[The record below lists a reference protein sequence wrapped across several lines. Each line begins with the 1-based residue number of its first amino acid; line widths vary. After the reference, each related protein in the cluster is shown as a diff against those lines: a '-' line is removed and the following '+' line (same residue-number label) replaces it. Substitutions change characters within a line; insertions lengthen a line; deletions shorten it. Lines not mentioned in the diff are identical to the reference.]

1 MTIKLKKFDNDEPQS
16 GRATNASSAEPGMI
30 VGDVQSA
37 DIRSTVTPDR
47 RLRNW
52 IMLANVLA
60 WIVIIVAVRWLF
72 F

>member
-1 MTIKLKKFDNDEPQS
+1 MTIRLQTSDSDEPPS
-16 GRATNASSAEPGMI
+16 GRAPVAALIEPEMI

-52 IMLANVLA
+52 ILLANILA
-60 WIVIIVAVRWLF
+60 WIVIVIVVRWF
-72 F
+72 FF

>member
-1 MTIKLKKFDNDEPQS
+1 MTIKFQKVDSDEPQS
-16 GRATNASSAEPGMI
+16 GRATDASSAKPGMF
-30 VGDVQSA
+30 VSDLQSA

-52 IMLANVLA
+52 MLLANLLA
-60 WIVIIVAVRWLF
+60 WIVIIAAVRWLF

>member
-1 MTIKLKKFDNDEPQS
+1 MTIRLQKFDNDEPPS
-16 GRATNASSAEPGMI
+16 GRAPVDSSTESGMI
-30 VGDVQSA
+30 VGDVQGA
-37 DIRSTVTPDR
+37 DIPSTAMPDR

-52 IMLANVLA
+52 ILLANVLA